1 MYRVKKGHE
10 LEALKPNPSRP
21 DQKIPGGELFFDP
34 NLLSTDGTAALSS
47 VVISHSG
54 KYLAYGVSRSGSDW
68 NTIYVRRTDSPHTK
82 SADDGGARGEDPG
95 RLEDVI
101 RFVKFGQ
108 ATWLKDDSGLLIWLR
123 WATWSH
129 LFAHPQATHHVL
141 DRILIASYITT
152 LLWSFCGGGQPI
164 SSYAF
169 LGFFYHRYPEKID
182 HGTLAD
188 DKAGTEI
195 GADLNAMVRFA
206 ASLDLPEAGLDH
218 IRYLSN

>member
-1 MYRVKKGHE
+1 MRTNWDYPRFSCHSLKRDGYYYFNYNSGLQPQSVVYRVKKGHE

-123 WATWSH
+123 
-129 LFAHPQATHHVL
+129 
-141 DRILIASYITT
+141 
-152 LLWSFCGGGQPI
+152 
-164 SSYAF
+164 
-169 LGFFYHRYPEKID
+169 
-182 HGTLAD
+182 
-188 DKAGTEI
+188 
-195 GADLNAMVRFA
+195 
-206 ASLDLPEAGLDH
+206 
-218 IRYLSN
+218 